1 MSQTL
6 AEPLTLAELGRQREA
21 EKAAAQRA
29 AMPKAKADKPKY
41 IVLKHGNDAAVVN
54 LMGKNITGRMQANIF
69 TNHPESGAFLD
80 SCHHHCGAWN
90 TIRID
95 GDLVSVAM
103 QKWYDGIGKP
113 GSKKVRARVRRC

>member
-1 MSQTL
+1 M
-6 AEPLTLAELGRQREA
+6 
-21 EKAAAQRA
+21 
-29 AMPKAKADKPKY
+29 
-41 IVLKHGNDAAVVN
+41 LKHGNDAAVVN

-103 QKWYDGIGKP
+103 QKWYEGIGKP
-113 GSKKVRARVRRC
+113 GSKKVRASACGAADHVIVPASQPASREEPAFLNRTGCD

>member
-1 MSQTL
+1 M
-6 AEPLTLAELGRQREA
+6 
-21 EKAAAQRA
+21 
-29 AMPKAKADKPKY
+29 
-41 IVLKHGNDAAVVN
+41 LKHGNDAAVVN

-95 GDLVSVAM
+95 GDLVSAAM
-103 QKWYDGIGKP
+103 QKWYEGIGKP
-113 GSKKVRARVRRC
+113 GSKKVRARVRARASACVLVSSRSRCGWCVFRSGIRARNILALTAASRSYD